1 MPRGTAPQPC
11 SAKKTSSDAQPSAKH
26 AVCSSVEE
34 CYKVWPA
41 VRKGIPECHGI
52 TGVQL
57 IGTAFCCQLRQG
69 VSDAE
74 VQIAKLFGADVEV
87 NACTC
92 QQNAS
97 EKRYSGVQGR
107 ADLSLFCVTLDCPY
121 CGSTVDLTFFLV
133 TMQCSF
139 LFCLHKS
146 SHTESP
152 WSCGVSLWATKNLY
166 IAAEMD
172 SQQAPL
178 ASCRFV

>member
-41 VRKGIPECHGI
+41 VRKGLPKCHGI

-74 VQIAKLFGADVEV
+74 VQIAKLFGAGVEV
-87 NACTC
+87 DACTC
-92 QQNAS
+92 HKNAS
-97 EKRYSGVQGR
+97 EKRHS
-107 ADLSLFCVTLDCPY
+107 
-121 CGSTVDLTFFLV
+121 
-133 TMQCSF
+133 
-139 LFCLHKS
+139 
-146 SHTESP
+146 
-152 WSCGVSLWATKNLY
+152 
-166 IAAEMD
+166 
-172 SQQAPL
+172 
-178 ASCRFV
+178 

>member
-1 MPRGTAPQPC
+1 MPRGTAPRPC

-87 NACTC
+87 DACTC
-92 QQNAS
+92 QKNAS
-97 EKRYSGVQGR
+97 EKRHS
-107 ADLSLFCVTLDCPY
+107 
-121 CGSTVDLTFFLV
+121 
-133 TMQCSF
+133 
-139 LFCLHKS
+139 
-146 SHTESP
+146 
-152 WSCGVSLWATKNLY
+152 
-166 IAAEMD
+166 
-172 SQQAPL
+172 
-178 ASCRFV
+178 